1 MCFTN
6 HPFDGNMIERDRF
19 TARCEAYDA
28 AHEEDEDDQFK
39 CPECREELEFSDKY
53 YCIACGWSE

>member
-1 MCFTN
+1 MCFTH

-28 AHEEDEDDQFK
+28 AHEEEEQYE
-39 CPECREELEFSDKY
+39 CPECGEELEKDDDGA
-53 YCIACGWSE
+53 YCPVCGWEE